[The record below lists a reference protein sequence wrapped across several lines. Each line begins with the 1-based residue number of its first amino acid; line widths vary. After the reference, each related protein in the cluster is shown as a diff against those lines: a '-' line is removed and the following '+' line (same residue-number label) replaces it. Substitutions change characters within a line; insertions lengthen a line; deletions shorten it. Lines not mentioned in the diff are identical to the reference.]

1 MFFGKDSSACYP
13 MEHGAQV
20 KDPCCDVFERS
31 PNNSL
36 KNKIYYIL
44 VHILLL
50 SLPKKLVIYEY
61 IGRVVINKESSHIVG
76 VIKGKFSLGQENV
89 EEEQGLREMRRKCHS
104 SAIISTKPEHIKNKE
119 VAQGVSGNVESLNN
133 NKKNHL
139 FFAFMQHL
147 KKNDSRGN
155 EIIEGLR
162 KEKPLQDAH
171 DISKTVNNDYVIPK
185 ETVQQLRQKVMNESR
200 QPSTPKANPTHDFVI
215 PREPVDSEKTPTSV
229 RSRKCLMTASRDSTS
244 STLANRISLDVGFC
258 EKQNNDVLF
267 YSLVEYLCSVLC
279 HRRWKSVE
287 ITSSGKVL
295 SFLLNIPVVFFPG
308 LQNLRALFLENTSYK
323 WQVSSIDVRREYK
336 EPDVRSCDSR
346 SSNCGSTVR
355 RNIPCGRI
363 RDLAN
368 LFEKMSE
375 DVGVVS
381 RRGKSLPPTTQRP
394 KFRRARS
401 VPKTSD
407 TFLHDDSKVD
417 SRNLL
422 KQLESREPIQESPLS
437 LKSSQNLSDGRV
449 HSNRQHLK
457 LGEHVTPTTEQDEI
471 VSTDSRVDLRRTST
485 PVLNRVDRVP
495 SLAEMIMFFD
505 SGGLANAFGCVT
517 SIPSHENSAVL
528 HDQFYKNRASSICH
542 KREYHDEQSAVVK
555 ITSPPGRCA
564 FSKNLT
570 TLNSNEPIYAKVCR
584 VSASRLP
591 SASINISPC
600 QEHDGLSSIG
610 HETLSERTSTVLKH
624 DGHDG
629 CGVIRI
635 DDSSYLPAVPPI
647 PSGTSMVHDF
657 HTPKEISKHQKF
669 SIADYQN
676 IQRVQNMGRTGLD
689 VPARFPPL
697 TAPTPG
703 IGVST
708 WYSCPETLDALIHCA
723 ICNEKTKREK
733 VMTIWRLPKY
743 LTIHLKR
750 FEFLRYERRMR
761 KCKRVITFPL
771 KQFDPA
777 SFVDGKKGKSKYECI
792 AIANHYGQLS
802 SGYFIAYARGSGD
815 KWLLLNDC
823 SVKEVNEDEV
833 DRADAYLLFFERMD

>member
-36 KNKIYYIL
+36 KN
-44 VHILLL
+44 
-50 SLPKKLVIYEY
+50 
-61 IGRVVINKESSHIVG
+61 VVINKESSHIVG

-89 EEEQGLREMRRKCHS
+89 EEEQGLRE
-104 SAIISTKPEHIKNKE
+104 
-119 VAQGVSGNVESLNN
+119 
-133 NKKNHL
+133 
-139 FFAFMQHL
+139 HL

-244 STLANRISLDVGFC
+244 STLANRISLDFGRVSMFSLMSPKM
-258 EKQNNDVLF
+258 EKCGNNKQ
-267 YSLVEYLCSVLC
+267 
-279 HRRWKSVE
+279 RK
-287 ITSSGKVL
+287 
-295 SFLLNIPVVFFPG
+295 
-308 LQNLRALFLENTSYK
+308 ENTSYK

-555 ITSPPGRCA
+555 ITSPPGRGEHVTPTTEQDEIVSTDSRVDLRRTSTPVLNRVDRVPSLAEMIMFFDSGGLANA
-564 FSKNLT
+564 FGCVTSIPSHENSAVLHDQFYKN
-570 TLNSNEPIYAKVCR
+570 
-584 VSASRLP
+584 
-591 SASINISPC
+591 
-600 QEHDGLSSIG
+600 SIG

-669 SIADYQN
+669 SDCEDDESVAETWSRHFAPSSLEHY
-676 IQRVQNMGRTGLD
+676 LE
-689 VPARFPPL
+689 RF
-697 TAPTPG
+697 
-703 IGVST
+703 
-708 WYSCPETLDALIHCA
+708 SCPETLDALIHCA